1 MTGVNLVSTSA
12 VIPASVV
19 VPLGAAALM
28 TGFSRFLSRR
38 ARDLIAI
45 AVAVA
50 TTTLTLILMAGSAGH
65 PMIYWFS
72 GWRPARGMVIGID
85 YAVGPLG
92 AGMASLAGVLAS
104 AALVYC
110 LRYFDS
116 ARGRHHALV
125 LIFLAASVDFCLTGD
140 LFNLF
145 VAFELVAVTAF
156 ALTAYN
162 TGHPAPLQ
170 GAINFAVTNSLG
182 GMCVLMGVGFLYART
197 GSLNL
202 AQIGQALAG
211 QHADGLIVVAF
222 ALLAG
227 GFLVKAAVVPFHF
240 WLPDAYGSA
249 PIPVCV
255 LFAGVMSELGL
266 FAVIRVWD
274 TVFSGLAGSPGPRMR
289 AVLLGLGILTA
300 LVGAIMALAQIHLKR
315 MLAFVTMSHLGI
327 YLIGAGLLTPL
338 GLAGASLLV
347 IGDGLAKSALFLG
360 VGVVQ
365 HQRASVS
372 ETKLRG
378 AGRGLAVTGVTI
390 ALGALVLADLP
401 PFVSSVGHGLLVEA
415 ADRAG
420 LPWLEIVIALG
431 VVTSSAAVLR
441 AAGRIWLGWGASES
455 PARDGGT
462 EDDPGEESQDHPD
475 TEQPDPDG
483 ATHGDD
489 ERERSAQRQSGQRQ
503 SAQRQSGQRQSA
515 QRQSGQRQSAQRQ
528 SGQRQSGRR
537 QSGQR
542 QRAPLTMVL
551 PPLALLAI
559 GLGLGLTSGLEEHV
573 TSAAAAFTD
582 RAAYTAAVL
591 GTHNGPAAGITVPA
605 TPAVSAGGVLTD
617 LGQVLAALCVA
628 AIALDRRAVRLRR
641 TLAAG
646 TAWLRLLHS
655 GLVGDQVTWL
665 AAGLALLAALALA
678 ALH

>member
-1 MTGVNLVSTSA
+1 VDLAVSSSA
-12 VIPASVV
+12 VVPASIV
-19 VPLGAAALM
+19 VPLAGAALLA
-28 TGFSRFLSRR
+28 GFSRLLPRW

-45 AVAVA
+45 AVALA
-50 TTTLTLILMAGSAGH
+50 TATLTLILMAASAGR

-72 GWRPARGMVIGID
+72 GWRPSGGTAIGID

-110 LRYFDS
+110 WRYFDS
-116 ARGRHHALV
+116 ARGRHHTLV
-125 LIFLAASVDFCLTGD
+125 LIFLAGSVDFCLTGD

-156 ALTAYN
+156 ALTGYN
-162 TGHPAPLQ
+162 AGYPGPLQ

-182 GMCVLMGVGFLYART
+182 GMSVLMGVGFLYART

-249 PIPVCV
+249 PTPVCV

-274 TVFSGLAGSPGPRMR
+274 TVFSGLAGGVGPRMR
-289 AVLLGLGILTA
+289 TVLLGFGILTA
-300 LVGAIMALAQIHLKR
+300 VVGAVMALAQHHLKR

-327 YLIGAGLLTPL
+327 YLIGVGLLTPL

-360 VGVVQ
+360 VGVLQ
-365 HQRASVS
+365 HERASVS

-378 AGRGLAVTGVTI
+378 RGRGLAITGVTI
-390 ALGALVLADLP
+390 VLGALVLADLP
-401 PFVSSVGHGLLVEA
+401 PFVSAAGHALLVDA
-415 ADRAG
+415 ADQAG
-420 LPWLEIVIALG
+420 LPWMEIVIALS
-431 VVTSSAAVLR
+431 VTASSGAVLR
-441 AAGRIWLGWGASES
+441 AAGRIWLGWGDSKNPDAG
-455 PARDGGT
+455 AGT
-462 EDDPGEESQDHPD
+462 ADDPGEESEDRSD
-475 TEQPDPDG
+475 TSDAEQTQAG
-483 ATHGDD
+483 
-489 ERERSAQRQSGQRQ
+489 RERSGRQLRV
-503 SAQRQSGQRQSA
+503 
-515 QRQSGQRQSAQRQ
+515 
-528 SGQRQSGRR
+528 
-537 QSGQR
+537 
-542 QRAPLTMVL
+542 PLTMVL

-559 GLGLGLTSGLEEHV
+559 GLGLGLTSGIAEHAAA
-573 TSAAAAFTD
+573 AAAAFSD
-582 RAAYTAAVL
+582 RAAYAAAVL
-591 GTHNGPAAGITVPA
+591 GTHSGPVTTGGRIVVPA
-605 TPAVSAGGVLTD
+605 SPATSAGGVLTD
-617 LGQVLAALCVA
+617 LGQVLVALCVA
-628 AIALDRRAVRLRR
+628 GIALDRRALRLRR
-641 TLAAG
+641 ALAAG
-646 TAWLRLLHS
+646 TGWLRGLHS

-665 AAGLALLAALALA
+665 AAGLALLAALGEW

>member
-1 MTGVNLVSTSA
+1 VNLLVSTSA
-12 VIPASVV
+12 VVPASVA
-19 VPLGAAALM
+19 VPLGGAALM
-28 TGFSRFLSRR
+28 VGFSRFLPRR

-45 AVAVA
+45 AIALA
-50 TTTLTLILMAGSAGH
+50 TTTLTLILMAASAGH

-72 GWRPARGMVIGID
+72 GWRPSAGMVIGID

-92 AGMASLAGVLAS
+92 AGMASLAGVLTS
-104 AALVYC
+104 AALVYSW
-110 LRYFDS
+110 RYFDS
-116 ARGRHHALV
+116 ARGRHHALI

-145 VAFELVAVTAF
+145 VAFELVAVAAF
-156 ALTAYN
+156 ALTGYN
-162 TGHPAPLQ
+162 AGHPAPLQ

-182 GMCVLMGVGFLYART
+182 GMSVLMGVGFLYART

-211 QHADGLIVVAF
+211 RHADGLIVVAF
-222 ALLAG
+222 ALLTG

-266 FAVIRVWD
+266 FAVTRVWV
-274 TVFSGLAGSPGPRMR
+274 TVFSGLAGGSGPRMR

-300 LVGAIMALAQIHLKR
+300 VVGAVMALAQVHLKR
-315 MLAFVTMSHLGI
+315 MLAFLTMSHLGI
-327 YLIGAGLLTPL
+327 YLIGVGLLTPL
-338 GLAGASLLV
+338 GLAGAALLV

-390 ALGALVLADLP
+390 VLGALVLADLP
-401 PFVSSVGHGLLVEA
+401 PYVSSAGHALLVDA
-415 ADRAG
+415 AERAG
-420 LPWLEIVIALG
+420 LPWLEIVIALC
-431 VVTSSAAVLR
+431 VILSSGAVLR
-441 AAGRIWLGWGASES
+441 AAGRIWLGWGHGES
-455 PARDGGT
+455 SGPATGT
-462 EDDPGEESQDHPD
+462 ADDPGEESEDRSD
-475 TEQPDPDG
+475 TAEAEGTDKGQG
-483 ATHGDD
+483 G
-489 ERERSAQRQSGQRQ
+489 RERS
-503 SAQRQSGQRQSA
+503 
-515 QRQSGQRQSAQRQ
+515 
-528 SGQRQSGRR
+528 GRTGR
-537 QSGQR
+537 V
-542 QRAPLTMVL
+542 PLTMVL

-559 GLGLGLTSGLEEHV
+559 GFGLGLTSGIEEHAAA
-573 TSAAAAFTD
+573 AAAAFSD
-582 RAAYTAAVL
+582 RAAYAAAVL
-591 GTHNGPAAGITVPA
+591 GSNGGSIPAGGRVVVPAAPA
-605 TPAVSAGGVLTD
+605 ASAAGVLTD

-628 AIALDRRAVRLRR
+628 GIALNRRSAGLRR
-641 TLAAG
+641 DLAAG
-646 TAWLRLLHS
+646 TGWLRRLHS

-665 AAGLALLAALALA
+665 VAGLALLAALAEA

>member
-1 MTGVNLVSTSA
+1 MDLLVSTSA

-28 TGFSRFLSRR
+28 AGFSRFLPRR

-45 AVAVA
+45 AVALA
-50 TTTLTLILMAGSAGH
+50 TTTLTLILMAASAGH

-72 GWRPARGMVIGID
+72 GWRPSGGMVIGID

-156 ALTAYN
+156 ALTGYN
-162 TGHPAPLQ
+162 AGHPAPLQ

-182 GMCVLMGVGFLYART
+182 GMSVLMGVGFLYART

-202 AQIGQALAG
+202 AQIGQALTG
-211 QHADGLIVVAF
+211 RHPDGLIVVAF
-222 ALLAG
+222 ALLTG

-274 TVFSGLAGSPGPRMR
+274 TVFSGLAGGSAPRMR
-289 AVLLGLGILTA
+289 AVLLGFGILTA
-300 LVGAIMALAQIHLKR
+300 VVGAVMALAQIHLKR

-327 YLIGAGLLTPL
+327 YLIGVGLLTPL

-390 ALGALVLADLP
+390 VLGALVLAGLP
-401 PFVSSVGHGLLVEA
+401 PYVSSAGHALLVEA
-415 ADRAG
+415 AERAG
-420 LPWLEIVIALG
+420 LPWLEIVIALC
-431 VVTSSAAVLR
+431 VVASSGAVLR
-441 AAGRIWLGWGASES
+441 AAGRIWLGWGDGES
-455 PARDGGT
+455 PGPATGT
-462 EDDPGEESQDHPD
+462 ADDPGEESEDRSD
-475 TEQPDPDG
+475 TADARTAGRRLGRIAIRADG
-483 ATHGDD
+483 
-489 ERERSAQRQSGQRQ
+489 SGQ
-503 SAQRQSGQRQSA
+503 G
-515 QRQSGQRQSAQRQ
+515 
-528 SGQRQSGRR
+528 GRGACR
-537 QSGQR
+537 
-542 QRAPLTMVL
+542 
-551 PPLALLAI
+551 
-559 GLGLGLTSGLEEHV
+559 
-573 TSAAAAFTD
+573 
-582 RAAYTAAVL
+582 
-591 GTHNGPAAGITVPA
+591 
-605 TPAVSAGGVLTD
+605 
-617 LGQVLAALCVA
+617 
-628 AIALDRRAVRLRR
+628 
-641 TLAAG
+641 
-646 TAWLRLLHS
+646 
-655 GLVGDQVTWL
+655 
-665 AAGLALLAALALA
+665 
-678 ALH
+678 

>member
-1 MTGVNLVSTSA
+1 VDLAVPASA
-12 VIPASVV
+12 VIPVSIV
-19 VPLGAAALM
+19 VPLAGAALLA
-28 TGFSRFLSRR
+28 GFSRLLPRW

-45 AVAVA
+45 AVALA
-50 TTTLTLILMAGSAGH
+50 TAALTLILMAASAGG

-72 GWRPARGMVIGID
+72 GWRPSAGMVIGID

-92 AGMASLAGVLAS
+92 AGMASLAGLLAS

-110 LRYFDS
+110 WRYFDS

-125 LIFLAASVDFCLTGD
+125 LIFLAGSVDFCLTGD

-156 ALTAYN
+156 ALTGYN
-162 TGHPAPLQ
+162 AGHPGPLQ
-170 GAINFAVTNSLG
+170 GAINFAVTNSLA
-182 GMCVLMGVGFLYART
+182 GMSVLMGIGFLYART

-249 PIPVCV
+249 PTPVCV

-274 TVFSGLAGSPGPRMR
+274 TVFSGLAGGVGPRMR

-300 LVGAIMALAQIHLKR
+300 VVGAVMALAQLHLKR

-360 VGVVQ
+360 VGVLQ
-365 HQRASVS
+365 HERASVS
-372 ETKLRG
+372 EAKLRG
-378 AGRGLAVTGVTI
+378 RGRGLALTGVTI
-390 ALGALVLADLP
+390 AAGGLILADLP
-401 PFVSSVGHGLLVEA
+401 PFVSSAGHALLVGA
-415 ADRAG
+415 ADQAG
-420 LPWLEIVIALG
+420 LPWMEVVIALS
-431 VVTSSAAVLR
+431 VTASSGAVLR
-441 AAGRIWLGWGASES
+441 AAARIWLGWGDTEGAE
-455 PARDGGT
+455 AGQGT
-462 EDDPGEESQDHPD
+462 ADDPGEEAEGRPD
-475 TEQPDPDG
+475 TGG
-483 ATHGDD
+483 AEPARDSG
-489 ERERSAQRQSGQRQ
+489 ERSGQR
-503 SAQRQSGQRQSA
+503 
-515 QRQSGQRQSAQRQ
+515 
-528 SGQRQSGRR
+528 RR
-537 QSGQR
+537 V
-542 QRAPLTMVL
+542 PLTMLL
-551 PPLALLAI
+551 PPLALLAV
-559 GLGLGLTSGLEEHV
+559 GLGLGLTPGIEEHAAA
-573 TSAAAAFTD
+573 AAAAFSD
-582 RAAYTAAVL
+582 RTAYAAAVL
-591 GTHNGPAAGITVPA
+591 GSRSGSLPAASGIAVPA
-605 TPAVSAGGVLTD
+605 SPAVSAGGVLTD
-617 LGQVLAALCVA
+617 LGQVVAALCVA
-628 AIALDRRAVRLRR
+628 GIALDRRAGQLRR
-641 TLAAG
+641 ALAAG
-646 TAWLRLLHS
+646 TGWLRRLHS

-665 AAGLALLAALALA
+665 VAGLALLAALGEW

>member
-1 MTGVNLVSTSA
+1 VDLVVATSA
-12 VIPASVV
+12 VIPASVA
-19 VPLGAAALM
+19 VPLGGAALLA
-28 TGFSRFLSRR
+28 GFSRFLPRW
-38 ARDLIAI
+38 ARDLTAI
-45 AVAVA
+45 AVALA
-50 TTTLTLILMAGSAGH
+50 TTTLTLILMAASAGH

-72 GWRPARGMVIGID
+72 GWRPSGGMAIGVD

-104 AALVYC
+104 AALVYTW
-110 LRYFDS
+110 RYFDS

-156 ALTAYN
+156 ALTGYN
-162 TGHPAPLQ
+162 AGHPAPLQ

-182 GMCVLMGVGFLYART
+182 GMSVLMGVGFLYART

-202 AQIGQALAG
+202 AQIGQVLTG
-211 QHADGLIVVAF
+211 RPADGLIVVAF
-222 ALLAG
+222 ALLTG

-266 FAVIRVWD
+266 FGVMRVWD
-274 TVFSGLAGSPGPRMR
+274 TVFSGVDGGSGPQMR
-289 AVLLGLGILTA
+289 ALLLGFGILTA
-300 LVGAIMALAQIHLKR
+300 VVGAVMALAQIHLKR

-390 ALGALVLADLP
+390 TLGALVLADLP
-401 PFVSSVGHGLLVEA
+401 PYVSSVGHTLLVKA
-415 ADRAG
+415 AEQAG
-420 LPWLEIVIALG
+420 LPWIEIVIAVCVIL
-431 VVTSSAAVLR
+431 SSGAVLR
-441 AAGRIWLGWGASES
+441 AAGRIWLGWGSGEIS
-455 PARDGGT
+455 RPETGT
-462 EDDPGEESQDHPD
+462 ADDPGEEAEDRSD
-475 TEQPDPDG
+475 TADAEGKLG
-483 ATHGDD
+483 ADETTGAGGGQGD
-489 ERERSAQRQSGQRQ
+489 RGR
-503 SAQRQSGQRQSA
+503 
-515 QRQSGQRQSAQRQ
+515 
-528 SGQRQSGRR
+528 SGRLR
-537 QSGQR
+537 R
-542 QRAPLTMVL
+542 VPLTMVL

-559 GLGLGLTSGLEEHV
+559 GLGLGLTAGIEVHAAA
-573 TSAAAAFTD
+573 AAAAFSD
-582 RAAYTAAVL
+582 RAGYAAAVL
-591 GTHNGPAAGITVPA
+591 PTHGGSVPLGATVVVPASPAA
-605 TPAVSAGGVLTD
+605 SAGDVLTD

-628 AIALDRRAVRLRR
+628 GIALDRRAVALRR
-641 TLAAG
+641 ALAAG
-646 TAWLRLLHS
+646 TGWLRRLHT
-655 GLVGDQVTWL
+655 GRVGDQVTWL
-665 AAGLALLAALALA
+665 VAGLALLAALSEA

>member
-1 MTGVNLVSTSA
+1 MNLVVSTSA
-12 VIPASVV
+12 VVPASVA

-28 TGFSRFLSRR
+28 AGFSRFLPRR

-45 AVAVA
+45 AVALA
-50 TTTLTLILMAGSAGH
+50 TTTLTLILMAASAGH

-72 GWRPARGMVIGID
+72 GWRPSGGMVIGID

-104 AALVYC
+104 GALVYC

-156 ALTAYN
+156 ALTGYN
-162 TGHPAPLQ
+162 AGHPAPLQ

-182 GMCVLMGVGFLYART
+182 GMSVLMGVGFLYART

-202 AQIGQALAG
+202 AQIGQALTG
-211 QHADGLIVVAF
+211 RHADGLIVVAF
-222 ALLAG
+222 ALLTG

-274 TVFSGLAGSPGPRMR
+274 TVFSGLAGASGPRMR

-300 LVGAIMALAQIHLKR
+300 VVGAVMALAQIHLKR

-327 YLIGAGLLTPL
+327 YLIGVGLLTPL

-378 AGRGLAVTGVTI
+378 GGRGLAVTGVTI

-401 PFVSSVGHGLLVEA
+401 PYVSSAGHTLLVDA
-415 ADRAG
+415 ADQAG
-420 LPWLEIVIALG
+420 LPWMEIVIALC
-431 VVTSSAAVLR
+431 VIASSGAVLR
-441 AAGRIWLGWGASES
+441 AAGRIWLGWGDRES
-455 PARDGGT
+455 SRPDTGT
-462 EDDPGEESQDHPD
+462 ADDPGEEAEDRSDTADAEGKPRADGPAGADRGQD
-475 TEQPDPDG
+475 G
-483 ATHGDD
+483 RG
-489 ERERSAQRQSGQRQ
+489 R
-503 SAQRQSGQRQSA
+503 
-515 QRQSGQRQSAQRQ
+515 
-528 SGQRQSGRR
+528 SGR
-537 QSGQR
+537 
-542 QRAPLTMVL
+542 T
-551 PPLALLAI
+551 
-559 GLGLGLTSGLEEHV
+559 GLGLGLTPGMEEHAAA
-573 TSAAAAFTD
+573 AAAAFSD
-582 RAAYTAAVL
+582 RAAYAAAVL
-591 GTHNGPAAGITVPA
+591 GTHGGSVPTGGRGVVSASPAA
-605 TPAVSAGGVLTD
+605 SAGGVLTD

-628 AIALDRRAVRLRR
+628 GIALDRRAAGLRR
-641 TLAAG
+641 ALAAG
-646 TAWLRLLHS
+646 TGWLRRLHS

-665 AAGLALLAALALA
+665 AVGLALLAALGEA

>member
-1 MTGVNLVSTSA
+1 VDLVVSTSA
-12 VIPASVV
+12 VVPASVV
-19 VPLGAAALM
+19 VPLAGAALM
-28 TGFSRFLSRR
+28 AGFSWLLPRW

-45 AVAVA
+45 AVALA
-50 TTTLTLILMAGSAGH
+50 TTTLTLILIAASAGH

-72 GWRPARGMVIGID
+72 GWRPSGGMVIGID
-85 YAVGPLG
+85 YAVCPLG

-110 LRYFDS
+110 WRYFDS

-156 ALTAYN
+156 ALTGYN
-162 TGHPAPLQ
+162 AGHPAPLQ

-182 GMCVLMGVGFLYART
+182 GMSVLMGVGFLYART

-211 QHADGLIVVAF
+211 RHADGLIVVAF
-222 ALLAG
+222 ALLTG

-274 TVFSGLAGSPGPRMR
+274 TVFSGLAGGSGPRMQ
-289 AVLLGLGILTA
+289 AVLLGFGILTA
-300 LVGAIMALAQIHLKR
+300 VVGAVMALAQIQLKR

-327 YLIGAGLLTPL
+327 YLIGVGLLTPL

-372 ETKLRG
+372 EIKLRG
-378 AGRGLAVTGVTI
+378 SGRGLAVTGVTI
-390 ALGALVLADLP
+390 VLGALVLAGLP
-401 PFVSSVGHGLLVEA
+401 PYVSSAGHALLVDA
-415 ADRAG
+415 ADQAG
-420 LPWLEIVIALG
+420 LPWVEIVIALS
-431 VVTSSAAVLR
+431 VILSSGAVLR
-441 AAGRIWLGWGASES
+441 AAGRIWLGWGDSES
-455 PARDGGT
+455 SRPDTGT
-462 EDDPGEESQDHPD
+462 ADDPGEEAEDRSDTADADGKLGANGLTGVDRDQD
-475 TEQPDPDG
+475 G
-483 ATHGDD
+483 
-489 ERERSAQRQSGQRQ
+489 RERS
-503 SAQRQSGQRQSA
+503 
-515 QRQSGQRQSAQRQ
+515 
-528 SGQRQSGRR
+528 GRLR
-537 QSGQR
+537 R
-542 QRAPLTMVL
+542 VPLTMVL

-559 GLGLGLTSGLEEHV
+559 GLGLGLTSGIEEH
-573 TSAAAAFTD
+573 AAAAFSD
-582 RAAYTAAVL
+582 RAAYAAAVL
-591 GTHNGPAAGITVPA
+591 GTHGGSIPTGGRVVVPASPAA
-605 TPAVSAGGVLTD
+605 SAGGVLTD

-628 AIALDRRAVRLRR
+628 GIALDRRAVALRR
-641 TLAAG
+641 ALAAG
-646 TAWLRLLHS
+646 TGWLRRLHS

-665 AAGLALLAALALA
+665 AAGLALLAALSEA

>member
-1 MTGVNLVSTSA
+1 MDLGVSASALV
-12 VIPASVV
+12 PASIA
-19 VPLGAAALM
+19 VPLAGAALM
-28 TGFSRFLSRR
+28 AGFSRLMPRW
-38 ARDLIAI
+38 ARDLSAIAI
-45 AVAVA
+45 ALA
-50 TTTLTLILMAGSAGH
+50 TTTMTLILMAASAGR

-72 GWRPARGMVIGID
+72 GWRPSAGMAIGID

-110 LRYFDS
+110 WRYFDS

-125 LIFLAASVDFCLTGD
+125 LIFLAGSVDFCLTGD

-145 VAFELVAVTAF
+145 VALELVAVTAF
-156 ALTAYN
+156 ALTGYN
-162 TGHPAPLQ
+162 AGYPAPLQ

-182 GMCVLMGVGFLYART
+182 GMTVLMGVGFLYART

-202 AQIGQALAG
+202 AQIGQALTG
-211 QHADGLIVVAF
+211 RHADGLVVAAF
-222 ALLAG
+222 ALLTG
-227 GFLVKAAVVPFHF
+227 GFLVKAAIVPFHF

-266 FAVIRVWD
+266 FAVMRLWV
-274 TVFSGLAGSPGPRMR
+274 TVFSGLAGGSGPRMR
-289 AVLLGLGILTA
+289 AVLLGFGILTA
-300 LVGAIMALAQIHLKR
+300 VVGAVMALAQLHLKR

-327 YLIGAGLLTPL
+327 YLIGVGLLTPL

-378 AGRGLAVTGVTI
+378 RGRGLAVTGGTLV
-390 ALGALVLADLP
+390 LGALVLADLP
-401 PFVSSVGHGLLVEA
+401 PFVSSAGHALLVDA
-415 ADRAG
+415 ADQAG
-420 LPWLEIVIALG
+420 LPWMETVIALSVIAASG
-431 VVTSSAAVLR
+431 AVLR
-441 AAGRIWLGWGASES
+441 AAARIWLGWGDTEISRTD
-455 PARDGGT
+455 PGT
-462 EDDPGEESQDHPD
+462 ADDPGEEAEDRADTPVAERAQGSQEP
-475 TEQPDPDG
+475 
-483 ATHGDD
+483 
-489 ERERSAQRQSGQRQ
+489 SGQ
-503 SAQRQSGQRQSA
+503 QRRV
-515 QRQSGQRQSAQRQ
+515 
-528 SGQRQSGRR
+528 
-537 QSGQR
+537 
-542 QRAPLTMVL
+542 PLTMML

-559 GLGLGLTSGLEEHV
+559 GLGLGLTSGIADHAAA
-573 TSAAAAFTD
+573 AAAAFSD
-582 RAAYTAAVL
+582 RAAYAMAVL
-591 GTHNGPAAGITVPA
+591 GTHSGSMPPGGRIVVPVSPVA
-605 TPAVSAGGVLTD
+605 SAGGVLTD

-628 AIALDRRAVRLRR
+628 GIALDRRALRFRRALAVGTGWLRR
-641 TLAAG
+641 
-646 TAWLRLLHS
+646 LHS

-665 AAGLALLAALALA
+665 AAGLALLAALGEW

>member
-1 MTGVNLVSTSA
+1 MNLVVSTSA
-12 VIPASVV
+12 VIPVSVA
-19 VPLGAAALM
+19 VPLGGAALM
-28 TGFSRFLSRR
+28 VGFSRFLPRW

-45 AVAVA
+45 AIALA
-50 TTTLTLILMAGSAGH
+50 TTTLTLILMAASAGH

-72 GWRPARGMVIGID
+72 GWRPSAGMVIGID

-110 LRYFDS
+110 WRYFDS
-116 ARGRHHALV
+116 ARGHHHALV

-162 TGHPAPLQ
+162 AGHPAPLQ

-182 GMCVLMGVGFLYART
+182 GMSVLMGVGFLYART

-211 QHADGLIVVAF
+211 RHADGLIVVAF
-222 ALLAG
+222 ALLTG

-266 FAVIRVWD
+266 FAVVRVWV
-274 TVFSGLAGSPGPRMR
+274 TVFSGLAGGSGPRMQ

-300 LVGAIMALAQIHLKR
+300 VVGAVMALAQIHLKR
-315 MLAFVTMSHLGI
+315 MLAFLTMSHLGI
-327 YLIGAGLLTPL
+327 YLIGVGLLTPL
-338 GLAGASLLV
+338 GLAGAALLV

-390 ALGALVLADLP
+390 VLGALVLADLP
-401 PFVSSVGHGLLVEA
+401 PYVSSVGHGLLVDA
-415 ADRAG
+415 AERAG
-420 LPWLEIVIALG
+420 LPWLEIVIALC
-431 VVTSSAAVLR
+431 VILSSGAVLR
-441 AAGRIWLGWGASES
+441 AAGRIWLGWGHGES
-455 PARDGGT
+455 SGPATGT
-462 EDDPGEESQDHPD
+462 ADDPGEESEDRSDTADAEGKLGAKGPAGADKDQD
-475 TEQPDPDG
+475 G
-483 ATHGDD
+483 
-489 ERERSAQRQSGQRQ
+489 RERS
-503 SAQRQSGQRQSA
+503 
-515 QRQSGQRQSAQRQ
+515 
-528 SGQRQSGRR
+528 GRTGR
-537 QSGQR
+537 V
-542 QRAPLTMVL
+542 PLTMLL

-559 GLGLGLTSGLEEHV
+559 GLGLGLTSGIEEHAAA
-573 TSAAAAFTD
+573 AAAAFSD
-582 RAAYTAAVL
+582 RAAYAAAVL
-591 GTHNGPAAGITVPA
+591 GTHGGPVSAGGRVVVSASPAA
-605 TPAVSAGGVLTD
+605 SAGGVLTD
-617 LGQVLAALCVA
+617 LGQALAALCVA
-628 AIALDRRAVRLRR
+628 GVALARRAVGLRR
-641 TLAAG
+641 ALAAG
-646 TAWLRLLHS
+646 TGWLRRLHS

-665 AAGLALLAALALA
+665 AAGLALLAALAEA

>member
-1 MTGVNLVSTSA
+1 MDLVGSTSA
-12 VIPASVV
+12 VIPASVA
-19 VPLGAAALM
+19 VPLGGAALM
-28 TGFSRFLSRR
+28 AGFSWLLPRW

-45 AVAVA
+45 AVALA
-50 TTTLTLILMAGSAGH
+50 TTTLTLILVASSAGR

-72 GWRPARGMVIGID
+72 GWRPSGGMVIGVD

-92 AGMASLAGVLAS
+92 AGMASLAGVLTS

-110 LRYFDS
+110 WRYFDS

-156 ALTAYN
+156 ALTGYN
-162 TGHPAPLQ
+162 AGHPAPLQ

-202 AQIGQALAG
+202 AQIGQALTG
-211 QHADGLIVVAF
+211 RHADGLIVVAF
-222 ALLAG
+222 ALLTG
-227 GFLVKAAVVPFHF
+227 GFLIKAAVIPFHF

-274 TVFSGLAGSPGPRMR
+274 TVFSGLAGGSGPRMR
-289 AVLLGLGILTA
+289 AVLLGFGILTA
-300 LVGAIMALAQIHLKR
+300 VVGAVMALAQTHLKR

-327 YLIGAGLLTPL
+327 YLIGVGLLTPL

-372 ETKLRG
+372 EIKLRG
-378 AGRGLAVTGVTI
+378 TGRGLVVTGVTI
-390 ALGALVLADLP
+390 TLGALVLADLP
-401 PFVSSVGHGLLVEA
+401 PYVSSVGHALLVKA
-415 ADRAG
+415 AEQAG
-420 LPWLEIVIALG
+420 LPWIEIVIAVCVIL
-431 VVTSSAAVLR
+431 SSGAVLR
-441 AAGRIWLGWGASES
+441 AAGRIWLGWGDRES
-455 PARDGGT
+455 SGPDTGT
-462 EDDPGEESQDHPD
+462 ADDPGEEAEDRSD
-475 TEQPDPDG
+475 TADAEGKPG
-483 ATHGDD
+483 ATGADRGQD
-489 ERERSAQRQSGQRQ
+489 ERERS
-503 SAQRQSGQRQSA
+503 
-515 QRQSGQRQSAQRQ
+515 
-528 SGQRQSGRR
+528 GRLR
-537 QSGQR
+537 R
-542 QRAPLTMVL
+542 VPLTMVL

-559 GLGLGLTSGLEEHV
+559 GLGLGLTSGIEEHAAA
-573 TSAAAAFTD
+573 AAAAFSD
-582 RAAYTAAVL
+582 RAAYAAAVL
-591 GTHNGPAAGITVPA
+591 RAHGGSIPTGGRVVVPASPAA
-605 TPAVSAGGVLTD
+605 SAGGVLTA

-628 AIALDRRAVRLRR
+628 GIALDRRAVGLRR
-641 TLAAG
+641 ALAAG
-646 TAWLRLLHS
+646 TGWLRRLHS

-665 AAGLALLAALALA
+665 AAGLALLAALSEA

>member
-1 MTGVNLVSTSA
+1 MTGVDVAVSTSA
-12 VIPASVV
+12 VIPVSVAL
-19 VPLGAAALM
+19 PLAAGALM
-28 TGFSRFLSRR
+28 VGFSRLLPRW

-45 AVAVA
+45 AVALA
-50 TTTLTLILMAGSAGH
+50 TTALTLILMAASAGR

-72 GWRPARGMVIGID
+72 GWRPSAGMVIGID

-104 AALVYC
+104 AALVYSW
-110 LRYFDS
+110 RYFDS
-116 ARGRHHALV
+116 ARGRHHALI

-156 ALTAYN
+156 ALTGYN
-162 TGHPAPLQ
+162 AGHPAPLQ

-182 GMCVLMGVGFLYART
+182 GMTVLMGVGFLYART
-197 GSLNL
+197 GTLNL
-202 AQIGQALAG
+202 AQIGQALTG
-211 QHADGLIVVAF
+211 RPADGLVVVAF
-222 ALLAG
+222 ALLTG

-266 FAVIRVWD
+266 FGVIRVWD
-274 TVFSGLAGSPGPRMR
+274 TVFSGLAGDPGPRMR
-289 AVLLGLGILTA
+289 AVLLGFGILTA
-300 LVGAIMALAQIHLKR
+300 AVGAVMALAQVHLKR

-327 YLIGAGLLTPL
+327 YLIGIGLLTPL

-365 HQRASVS
+365 HQRASVI

-378 AGRGLAVTGVTI
+378 RGRGLAVTGVTI

-401 PFVSSVGHGLLVEA
+401 PFVSSAGHALLVDA
-415 ADRAG
+415 ADQAG
-420 LPWLEIVIALG
+420 LPWLEIVIALT
-431 VVTSSAAVLR
+431 VILSSGAVLR
-441 AAGRIWLGWGASES
+441 AAGRIWLGWGSIES
-455 PARDGGT
+455 SGPDTGT
-462 EDDPGEESQDHPD
+462 ADEPGEEAEGRSD
-475 TEQPDPDG
+475 TADG
-483 ATHGDD
+483 
-489 ERERSAQRQSGQRQ
+489 RE
-503 SAQRQSGQRQSA
+503 
-515 QRQSGQRQSAQRQ
+515 
-528 SGQRQSGRR
+528 QSGRLR
-537 QSGQR
+537 R
-542 QRAPLTMVL
+542 VPLTMVL

-559 GLGLGLTSGLEEHV
+559 GLGLGLTSGIEEHAAA
-573 TSAAAAFTD
+573 AAAAFSD
-582 RAAYTAAVL
+582 RGAYAAAVL
-591 GTHNGPAAGITVPA
+591 GTHGGSMPTGGRVAAPAPPAA
-605 TPAVSAGGVLTD
+605 SAGGVLTD
-617 LGQVLAALCVA
+617 LGQVLAALGVA
-628 AIALDRRAVRLRR
+628 GIALDRRAVRLRR

-646 TAWLRLLHS
+646 TGWLRRLHS

-665 AAGLALLAALALA
+665 TAGLALLAALCEA

>member
-1 MTGVNLVSTSA
+1 MNLVVSTSA
-12 VIPASVV
+12 VIPASVA
-19 VPLGAAALM
+19 VPLGGAALM
-28 TGFSRFLSRR
+28 AGFSRFLPRR

-45 AVAVA
+45 AVALA
-50 TTTLTLILMAGSAGH
+50 TTTLTLILMAASAGH

-72 GWRPARGMVIGID
+72 GWRPSAGMVIGID

-110 LRYFDS
+110 WRYFDS

-156 ALTAYN
+156 ALTGYN
-162 TGHPAPLQ
+162 AGHPAPLQ

-182 GMCVLMGVGFLYART
+182 GMSVLMGVGFLYART

-211 QHADGLIVVAF
+211 RHADGLIVVAF
-222 ALLAG
+222 ALLTG

-266 FAVIRVWD
+266 FAVIRVWV
-274 TVFSGLAGSPGPRMR
+274 TVFSGLAGGSGPRMR

-300 LVGAIMALAQIHLKR
+300 VVGAVMALAQIHLKR
-315 MLAFVTMSHLGI
+315 MLAFLTMSHLGI
-327 YLIGAGLLTPL
+327 YLIGVGLLTPL

-390 ALGALVLADLP
+390 VLGALVLADLP
-401 PFVSSVGHGLLVEA
+401 PYVSSAGHALLVEA
-415 ADRAG
+415 AERAG
-420 LPWLEIVIALG
+420 LPWLEIVIALC
-431 VVTSSAAVLR
+431 VILSSGAVLR
-441 AAGRIWLGWGASES
+441 AAGRIWLGWGDGKSS
-455 PARDGGT
+455 GPATGT
-462 EDDPGEESQDHPD
+462 ADDPGEESEDRSDTADAEGKGPTGADRDQD
-475 TEQPDPDG
+475 G
-483 ATHGDD
+483 
-489 ERERSAQRQSGQRQ
+489 RERT
-503 SAQRQSGQRQSA
+503 
-515 QRQSGQRQSAQRQ
+515 
-528 SGQRQSGRR
+528 GRTGR
-537 QSGQR
+537 V
-542 QRAPLTMVL
+542 PLTMLL

-559 GLGLGLTSGLEEHV
+559 GLGLGLTSGIEEHAAA
-573 TSAAAAFTD
+573 AAAAFSD
-582 RAAYTAAVL
+582 RAAYAAAVL
-591 GTHNGPAAGITVPA
+591 GSNGGSVPAGGRVVVAASPAA
-605 TPAVSAGGVLTD
+605 SAGGVLTD

-628 AIALDRRAVRLRR
+628 GIALDRRAAGLRR
-641 TLAAG
+641 ALATG
-646 TAWLRLLHS
+646 TGWLRRLHS

-665 AAGLALLAALALA
+665 AAGLALLAALGQA